1 MTFQFVD
8 AVAFSRAVFYSSL
21 LSLAACSS
29 PTLTMPEPGQEPEAF
44 SMSERAR
51 RSHFPK
57 VQNIGVVELSG
68 SRIQARPFKKANDEQ
83 EYLATGGALLVK
95 RLESPIYAQAPEI
108 LVTPDAAEVLG
119 KSVVKKDGRLI
130 IGESDETKIVIDGTQ
145 VKVEGPHSIREISSG
160 VTKSVVS
167 APKPEEAPVKVKAEP
182 APKVVAAPK
191 PSAKPEVKK
200 VVKATPPP
208 AVPAAAPIKKAAE
221 APVKKPAAE
230 APVVKAPVAKPEVK
244 PVAKSAVK
252 PEPKPVAKPEPKPVD
267 REKLRGLMREP
278 SDF

>member
-1 MTFQFVD
+1 
-8 AVAFSRAVFYSSL
+8 
-21 LSLAACSS
+21 
-29 PTLTMPEPGQEPEAF
+29 
-44 SMSERAR
+44 MSERAR

-95 RLESPIYAQAPEI
+95 RLESPIYAQASEI
-108 LVTPDAAEVLG
+108 LVTPEAAEVLG

-167 APKPEEAPVKVKAEP
+167 APKPEVAPVKVKAEP

-191 PSAKPEVKK
+191 AAKPEVKK

-208 AVPAAAPIKKAAE
+208 VVPAAAPIKKAAE
-221 APVKKPAAE
+221 APVKKPAE
-230 APVVKAPVAKPEVK
+230 APVVKAPVAKPTPK
-244 PVAKSAVK
+244 PVAKPAVK